1 MARTKKTAHIWKSI
15 PKKKIMKVDTI
26 MQQNFNCLDKVMVRR
41 NGDETLCVITR
52 VYDCNHHGERLQP
65 NLRVGPRATR
75 NKANRTH
82 RGIIR
87 YCVAWEDANGE
98 GWQKRVDQHELKNL

>member
-1 MARTKKTAHIWKSI
+1 
-15 PKKKIMKVDTI
+15 
-26 MQQNFNCLDKVMVRR
+26 MQQNFNCLDKVMVHRSD
-41 NGDETLCVITR
+41 GYETPCVITR
-52 VYDCNHHGERLQP
+52 VYYCNHHGERLQP
-65 NLRVGPRATR
+65 NYRVGPKATR
-75 NKANRTH
+75 NKATRTH